1 MDKII
6 IENLRA
12 RCIIGVFPNERK
24 RKQDIVL
31 NITLYTDIKQA
42 VKNDDLNAT
51 VDYKA
56 LRDEILSYVEGT
68 TFNLIETLA
77 DRVASLC
84 LQKERVSSVSVK
96 VDKPGALTFA
106 ENVSVVVDRNE

>member
-12 RCIIGVFPNERK
+12 RCIIGVFPHERN
-24 RKQDIVL
+24 RKQDVVI

-42 VKNDDLNAT
+42 VKSDDLNDT
-51 VDYKA
+51 VDYKT
-56 LRDEILSYVEGT
+56 LRDEILEHVEGSA
-68 TFNLIETLA
+68 FNLIETLA
-77 DRVASLC
+77 ESVASIC
-84 LQKERVSSVSVK
+84 LQTKGVSSVSVK

-106 ENVSVVVDRNE
+106 DNVSVMIER